1 MRTTVRPWPSSA
13 LSREI
18 TTAPTDRNH
27 RHLFGTAAR
36 SGSPTTSRQN
46 HNHCTLARWHQP
58 LLTAATTF
66 GDGNGVATRP
76 LWDTLYKYG
85 ADLVLNGHDH
95 NYQRFTP
102 QRSDGT
108 ADPAYG
114 MREFSENSIRLSA
127 RTLGTVSS
135 ACRP

>member
-1 MRTTVRPWPSSA
+1 

-27 RHLFGTAAR
+27 RHLVRDSGPFRLADNLAA
-36 SGSPTTSRQN
+36 N
-46 HNHCTLARWHQP
+46 HNRCTLAMWYQP
-58 LLTAATTF
+58 LFTAGTTF

-76 LWDTLYKYG
+76 LRDTLYKYG

-114 MREFSENSIRLSA
+114 MREFSEKSIRSSA
-127 RTLGTVSS
+127 RTLGSVSS